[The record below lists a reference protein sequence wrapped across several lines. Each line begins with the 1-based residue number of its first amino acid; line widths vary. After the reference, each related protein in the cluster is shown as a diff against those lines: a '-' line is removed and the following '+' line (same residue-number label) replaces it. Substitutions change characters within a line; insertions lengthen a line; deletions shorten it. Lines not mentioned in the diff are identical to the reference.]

1 LAGKNLIGLRHL
13 WQAGGGGFFG
23 VIAHADQAQ
32 ALPNSQSP
40 MVAWGG
46 AVISLLLRETTAVQ
60 WSILITIRNRE
71 QKEGGPAARAG
82 SSHFGS

>member
-1 LAGKNLIGLRHL
+1 
-13 WQAGGGGFFG
+13 
-23 VIAHADQAQ
+23 
-32 ALPNSQSP
+32 

-46 AVISLLLRETTAVQ
+46 AVISLLLRETTAAQ

-71 QKEGGPAARAG
+71 QKEGRSAARAG